1 MKGIRSAYL
10 PRSRTLPRVAGAA
23 LLFAGF
29 LASGETG
36 NAQWAS
42 WDQSA
47 HIRETS
53 AELAKKVGAKGAD
66 SVSAEITQCYRDQ
79 SRASGLTKPLE
90 RCLIQDAVHSWMTA
104 GVYSRVSKETLQK
117 MNLPSPE
124 AILEAMSKRV
134 ISIFTRYGIPQDKAL
149 GFMESVRQLGIAA
162 YGQVLQAK

>member
-1 MKGIRSAYL
+1 
-10 PRSRTLPRVAGAA
+10 
-23 LLFAGF
+23 
-29 LASGETG
+29 
-36 NAQWAS
+36 
-42 WDQSA
+42 
-47 HIRETS
+47 
-53 AELAKKVGAKGAD
+53 
-66 SVSAEITQCYRDQ
+66 
-79 SRASGLTKPLE
+79 LE